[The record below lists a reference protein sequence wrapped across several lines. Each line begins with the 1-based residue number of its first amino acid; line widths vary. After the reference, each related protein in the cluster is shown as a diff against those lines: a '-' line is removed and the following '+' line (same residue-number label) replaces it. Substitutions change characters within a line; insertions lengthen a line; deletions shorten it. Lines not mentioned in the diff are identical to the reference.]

1 MVGLVARLGHCLGV
15 PLLLSQGPLVVLVH
29 RLHAGL
35 VGLGML
41 LLHEL
46 LDERQAVAQVLGL
59 TAN

>member
-1 MVGLVARLGHCLGV
+1 
-15 PLLLSQGPLVVLVH
+15 LVH